1 MITYVINSNGCHQ
14 VTMKIICS
22 CNLSAFS
29 SCRRHRGD
37 QTRVGEVVLQ
47 HAGEQWLAS
56 CKTDKLKKSSEN
68 SDCDQNKS
76 SSSLNTEMDDDVS
89 ASDEHV

>member
-56 CKTDKLKKSSEN
+56 CKTDTLKSSEN

-89 ASDEHV
+89 ASDEDA